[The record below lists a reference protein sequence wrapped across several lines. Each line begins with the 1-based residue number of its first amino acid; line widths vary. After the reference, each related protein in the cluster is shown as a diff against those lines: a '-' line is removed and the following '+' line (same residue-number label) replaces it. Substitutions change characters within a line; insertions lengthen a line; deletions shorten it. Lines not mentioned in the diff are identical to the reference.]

1 MILEKEILRGQDI
14 TSEQRDN
21 LNKLLIAVNKLRARF
36 NRAMIVV
43 SGYRTPE
50 HNKAIGGAPNS
61 NHCKCLAVDFADY
74 DGDLKGFCRKNN
86 YEVLKDCGLWMED
99 GEHTKSWLH
108 VQIVPPASGVR
119 EFLP

>member
-14 TSEQRDN
+14 TSEQREN
-21 LNKLLIAVNKLRARF
+21 LDKLLVAVNK
-36 NRAMIVV
+36 AMIVT
-43 SGYRTPE
+43 SGYRSPE

-74 DGDLKGFCRKNN
+74 DGTLKGFCRKNN
-86 YEVLKDCGLWMED
+86 YEVLIECGLWMED
-99 GEHTKSWLH
+99 GDRTPGWAH
-108 VQIVPPASGVR
+108 VQIVPTSKR